1 MYGFI
6 PRIAVNFKLKGRIR
20 PVAMI
25 EVSRI
30 MPRLFLVACAVS
42 GFLATLMGAVGA
54 HLLRGRLDE
63 HMAAVF
69 QTAVQYHFW
78 HTLALGLIALLARRY
93 ADSRWLRWSGIAM
106 LAGIVLFS
114 GSLYW
119 LAAGGAPLYA
129 KLAPLGGASLMAAW
143 LLLAAF
149 AVTAI

>member
-1 MYGFI
+1 M
-6 PRIAVNFKLKGRIR
+6 
-20 PVAMI
+20 
-25 EVSRI
+25 S
-30 MPRLFLVACAVS
+30 RLFLTACAVS

-54 HLLRGRLDE
+54 HLWRGRMDE

-78 HTLALGLIALLARRY
+78 HTLVLGMIALLARQY

-106 LAGIVLFS
+106 VAGMALFS

-119 LAAGGAPLYA
+119 LAAGGEPLYA
-129 KLAPLGGASLMAAW
+129 KLAPLGGMSLMVAW

-149 AVTAI
+149 AATAI